1 MLQIDKM
8 TWVCGFRNYLRRT
21 SGATAVEF
29 ALVGVPFT
37 FLLIGII
44 EISLMFAAMSI
55 LHGATN
61 EGARLVRTGQV
72 QQTTGDPEDLFASA
86 VCAHAD
92 TLLNCSRLSYEVV
105 RIPSFASFADFAPQT
120 DDDGNFVPRPFD
132 AGGVNDTVLIRTYY
146 RYPLLTPFI
155 GGLLADGPDNT
166 KIMMSTL
173 VLQTEPYAL
182 EEDD

>member
-1 MLQIDKM
+1 MGVGL
-8 TWVCGFRNYLRRT
+8 NYFLRSDR
-21 SGATAVEF
+21 GATAVEF
-29 ALVGVPFT
+29 ALVAVPLM

-44 EISLMFAAMSI
+44 EMSLMFAGMSI

-72 QQTTGDPEDLFASA
+72 QTTTGDPEDLFQSA

-92 TLLNCSRLSYEVV
+92 TLLRCDQLQYEVV
-105 RIPSFASFADFAPQT
+105 QIPSFSSVGSFEPQVDADG
-120 DDDGNFVPRPFD
+120 DFVPRSFD

-155 GGLLADGPDNT
+155 GQLLADGPNNT
-166 KIMMSTL
+166 RIMMSTI

-182 EEDD
+182 EEEE